1 MQIAYD
7 TITASGKT
15 NMLETRRFGNT
26 DHVSTRVLFGA
37 AAFYGVTDQDLAF
50 KTMEIVERAGIN
62 HIDTAAS
69 YGESESRLG
78 PWLKHNRKKV
88 FLATKTEKRTYSEA
102 REGFLRSLDR
112 LCVDS
117 VDLLQLHCLVDPAE
131 WETAMSGDGALRAL
145 AEFRQQRLT
154 RYIGVTGHGVT
165 APAMH
170 LKSIAE
176 FSFDSVMLPYNY
188 RMMQNPAYKKD
199 CLRLFELCREKNIAV
214 QVIKTLAKGPWQVEE
229 SERGFSTWYEPLSNQ
244 DDIDTAVSW
253 ALANPQVFLNT
264 PADIGLLPKVVEA
277 AERFRPGTAQEK
289 WDAAAAEMRTAPL
302 FV

>member
-1 MQIAYD
+1 
-7 TITASGKT
+7 
-15 NMLETRRFGNT
+15 MLEKRQFGMT
-26 DHVSTRVLFGA
+26 DHISTRVLFGA

-50 KTMEIVERAGIN
+50 NTLKIVERAGIN

-69 YGESESRLG
+69 YGESEARLG

-88 FLATKTEKRTYSEA
+88 FLATKTEKRTYKEA

-117 VDLLQLHCLVDPAE
+117 VDLLQLHCLVDLAQ
-131 WETAMSGDGALRAL
+131 WETAMSADGALKAL
-145 AEFRQQRLT
+145 VEFRDQGLT

-165 APAMH
+165 TPAMH
-170 LKSIAE
+170 LKSIGR
-176 FSFDSVMLPYNY
+176 FPFDSVMLPYNCS
-188 RMMQNPAYKKD
+188 MMQNPQYKED
-199 CLRLFELCREKNIAV
+199 CLKLFNLCKEKNIAV

-229 SERGFSTWYEPLSNQ
+229 AQRGFTTWYEPLSNQ
-244 DDIDTAVSW
+244 DDINTAVSW

-264 PADIGLLPKVVEA
+264 PADIDLLPKVLQA
-277 AERFRPGTAQEK
+277 AERFRPDIPQEK
-289 WDAAAAEMRTAPL
+289 WDAAAAGLSTTPL